1 MALENNISSLL
12 PQKPPFVM
20 IDQLL
25 HSDEIITRSS
35 FRITEDNV
43 FTINGQFTEAG
54 LMENMAQTAAAR
66 AGYMAGLENKPV
78 KVGYIGS
85 VKNLEIFGL
94 PQTND
99 NILTEIK
106 IEDQVFNVSIIS
118 GRVWCNDKLIAQCE
132 IKIFME
138 REIQN
143 IE

>member
-1 MALENNISSLL
+1 MALDNNISSLI

-25 HSDEIITRSS
+25 HSDEMVTRSS

-78 KVGYIGS
+78 EVGYIGS

-99 NILTEIK
+99 NIQTEIK
-106 IEDQVFNVSIIS
+106 IEDQVFNVSMIS

-132 IKIFME
+132 MKIFME

-143 IE
+143 ME

>member
-1 MALENNISSLL
+1 MAPENNISSLI

-25 HSDEIITRSS
+25 HSDEMVTRSS
-35 FRITEDNV
+35 FRVTPGNV
-43 FTINGQFTEAG
+43 FTINGRFAEAG

-78 KVGYIGS
+78 KIGYIGS

-94 PQTND
+94 PEIND
-99 NILTEIK
+99 DIQTEIK
-106 IEDQVFNVSIIS
+106 IEDQVFNVSMIS
-118 GRVWCNDKLIAQCE
+118 GRVSCNGKLIAQCE
-132 IKIFME
+132 MKIFME

-143 IE
+143 MD

>member
-1 MALENNISSLL
+1 MALDNNISSLI

-25 HSDEIITRSS
+25 HSDEMVTRSC
-35 FRITEDNV
+35 FCITEDNV

-78 KVGYIGS
+78 EVGYIGS

-99 NILTEIK
+99 NIQTEIK
-106 IEDQVFNVSIIS
+106 IEDQVFNVSMIS

-132 IKIFME
+132 MKIFME

-143 IE
+143 ME

>member
-1 MALENNISSLL
+1 MVLENNIPSLI

-25 HSDEIITRSS
+25 HSDEMVTQSS
-35 FRITEDNV
+35 FRITPDNV

-66 AGYMAGLENKPV
+66 AGYMARLENKPV
-78 KVGYIGS
+78 EVGYIGS
-85 VKNLEIFGL
+85 VKNLEIFSL

-99 NILTEIK
+99 SIQTEIK
-106 IEDQVFNVSIIS
+106 IEDQVFDVSMIS
-118 GRVWCNDKLIAQCE
+118 GSVWCNDKLIAQCE
-132 IKIFME
+132 MKIFME

-143 IE
+143 MD

>member
-20 IDQLL
+20 VDQLL
-25 HSDEIITRSS
+25 HSDEMVTRSS

-66 AGYMAGLENKPV
+66 AGYMAGIENKPV

>member
-1 MALENNISSLL
+1 MVLENNISSLI

-25 HSDEIITRSS
+25 HSDEMVTRSS
-35 FRITEDNV
+35 FRITPDNV

-66 AGYMAGLENKPV
+66 AGYMASLENKSV
-78 KVGYIGS
+78 EVGYIGS
-85 VKNLEIFGL
+85 VKNLEIFSL

-99 NILTEIK
+99 SIQTEIK
-106 IEDQVFNVSIIS
+106 IEDQVFNISMIS

-132 IKIFME
+132 MNIFME

-143 IE
+143 MD

>member
-20 IDQLL
+20 VDQLL
-25 HSDEIITRSS
+25 HSDEMVTRSS

-99 NILTEIK
+99 NILTEIR